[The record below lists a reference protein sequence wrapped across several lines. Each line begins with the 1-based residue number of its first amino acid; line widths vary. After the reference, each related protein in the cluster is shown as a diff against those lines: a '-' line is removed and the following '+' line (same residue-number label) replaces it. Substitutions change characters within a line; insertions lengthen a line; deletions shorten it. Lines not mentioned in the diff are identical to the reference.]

1 MDREI
6 RLEGHRLIRAPLQR
20 VWQVLSRLESHPRYA
35 SLWMAADL
43 LERSQTATL
52 VEFHGFFGGLP
63 ITSVQR
69 VVLRPPGRIEFRQ
82 VRGTLRDLSGAYV
95 LKNVDGDTDLVVQLA
110 VDPGIVFFSEAS
122 VQQILASHIDG
133 TLAKVKASAE
143 RDLVR
148 LTPRRAQAAG
158 ETEPAVGSGE
168 AAPPG
173 EDVVGADE
181 APPGETP
188 AEEAPVAGPPVA
200 QTAATSQR
208 RPEGR
213 RRRRRRRG
221 RQRGAGPATPT
232 PGA

>member
-1 MDREI
+1 VDREI

-20 VWQVLSRLESHPRYA
+20 VWQLLSRLESHPRYA

-43 LERSQTATL
+43 LERSQAAAL

-82 VRGTLRDLSGAYV
+82 VRGTLRDLSGGYV
-95 LKNVDGDTDLVVQLA
+95 LKDAGGDTDLVVQLA

-148 LTPRRAQAAG
+148 LTPRRAQAAVG
-158 ETEPAVGSGE
+158 AEPAVESGE
-168 AAPPG
+168 AASAE
-173 EDVVGADE
+173 EDLSVGADE
-181 APPGETP
+181 ALPEETP
-188 AEEAPVAGPPVA
+188 AEEAPAAGPPVA
-200 QTAATSQR
+200 RAAPSQR
-208 RPEGR
+208 RPEGHR
-213 RRRRRRRG
+213 RRRRRRH
-221 RQRGAGPATPT
+221 RGAGPGTPT
-232 PGA
+232 PDA